1 MTGSRS
7 SPTNLSC
14 TRKDRIA
21 PWWPDNSK
29 EAYSSGLDA
38 LARGLKA
45 FADSRAGTRRG
56 PAIAF
61 PRFKS
66 RRRAR
71 ASCRFTT
78 GAIRVGDRS
87 HVVLPRI
94 GRVRTHEPATALLD
108 KAAAGRARVLAATVS
123 FDGRRWY
130 CSFTV
135 DVARQPGRP
144 AHAGVDRAHP
154 VIGVDAGVRDLLV
167 AAAPDGAEVARVP
180 APRSLARAQ
189 VRLRAAQRKAARQA
203 GPDRRTGQRPSR
215 RWRRTSA
222 RIARIHAR
230 AANIRRDA
238 LHKAAT
244 ALAQRHQVI
253 VIEDLAV
260 ADMIRRKPGAGRGG
274 RGLNRA
280 LADAG
285 LGELRRQLGYKA
297 TWYGSALLVADRW
310 YPSSKT
316 CSACGRRKPS
326 LTLAERTWTCASCGA
341 THDRD
346 RNAATNLARLSE
358 HTAVWKAG
366 PPGVARWQDVEPPRR
381 PRPAGQEAT
390 KRQPGTSPRWT
401 RPGPPLR
408 KERLPSHEHSHSLT
422 RRQR

>member
-189 VRLRAAQRKAARQA
+189 ARLRAAQRKAARQA

-222 RIARIHAR
+222 RIARVHAR

-326 LTLAERTWTCASCGA
+326 LRHGHER
-341 THDRD
+341 
-346 RNAATNLARLSE
+346 
-358 HTAVWKAG
+358 
-366 PPGVARWQDVEPPRR
+366 QM
-381 PRPAGQEAT
+381 AGQIHLT
-390 KRQPGTSPRWT
+390 L
-401 RPGPPLR
+401 PLAPV
-408 KERLPSHEHSHSLT
+408 LGN
-422 RRQR
+422 RRITGAGRCARRSR